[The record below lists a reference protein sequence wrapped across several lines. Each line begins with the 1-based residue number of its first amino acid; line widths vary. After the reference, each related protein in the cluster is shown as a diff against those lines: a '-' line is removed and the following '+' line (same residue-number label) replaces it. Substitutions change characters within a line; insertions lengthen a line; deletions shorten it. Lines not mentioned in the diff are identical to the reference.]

1 MIIKHAQHFLTAEGK
16 VFFQEW
22 VKALQ
27 AITAK
32 YTGFD
37 AVWPMVSGEDL
48 DEIHLFMVFADEI
61 AYQRWVSGEEH
72 ARILGELTV
81 YQLQPWQAKTYVSI
95 S

>member
-27 AITAK
+27 AIAAK
-32 YTGFD
+32 YPGFD
-37 AVWPMVSGEDL
+37 AVWPMHSG

-61 AYQRWVSGEEH
+61 AYQQWVSEVEH
-72 ARILGELTV
+72 KQVLDKLAV
-81 YQLQPWQAKTYVSI
+81 YQLQPWQAKTYMSI
-95 S
+95 LC